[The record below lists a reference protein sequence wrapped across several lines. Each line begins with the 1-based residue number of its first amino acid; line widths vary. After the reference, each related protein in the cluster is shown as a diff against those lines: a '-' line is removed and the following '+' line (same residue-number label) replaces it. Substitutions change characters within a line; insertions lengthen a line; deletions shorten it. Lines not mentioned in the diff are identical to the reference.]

1 MLKRLRTKFIGDR
14 QFYKKVLLIAIPIMI
29 QNGITNFVNLLDNIM
44 VGQVGTEPMSGVAI
58 VNQLMLVFNLCIF
71 GGVSG
76 AGIFTAQY
84 YGQGDVRGIKH
95 TIRYKLWLT
104 AIITISAVAILFM
117 GGQELISL
125 YLNDAESGNARATL
139 QYGIQYLNI
148 MLIGLPAFMVVQ
160 IYSSTLRECGETMVP
175 MKAGI
180 AAVLV
185 NLVFNYLLIYGKFG
199 FPELGVVGA
208 AIATVISRYVEAF
221 AVAFWTHYHK
231 KKYSFVVGL
240 YCSWKVPMKLVKRIL
255 IMGTPLLFNEALWGL
270 GMATLNQCYS
280 VRGLDVV
287 AATNISTTI
296 SNVFNVVFI
305 ALGNSVS
312 IIVGQLLGANKMKE
326 AKDTD
331 NKMIAFSVLAC
342 VALAMVMIGLSVF
355 FPQLYNTMESA
366 KTLAAGMIVVYAIF
380 MPIDAFNHAIYFTL
394 RSGGKTVITF
404 FFDSG
409 FIWMISV
416 PIAFVLSRFTGM
428 HVLVII
434 VAVRASELVKSVI
447 GYALVKKGVW
457 LQNIT

>member
-1 MLKRLRTKFIGDR
+1 MLKRLKQTFIGDR
-14 QFYKKVLLIAIPIMI
+14 QFYKKVLFIAVPIMI

-44 VGQVGTEPMSGVAI
+44 VGQIGTEPMSGVAI

-84 YGQGDVRGIKH
+84 YGQGDDRGIKY
-95 TIRYKLWLT
+95 TIRYKFWLT
-104 AIITISAVAILFM
+104 AIVTVGAIAILAF
-117 GGQELISL
+117 GGTKLISL
-125 YLNDAESGNARATL
+125 YLNGMTGEHAKATL
-139 QYGIQYLNI
+139 TYGVKYLRI
-148 MLIGLPAFMVVQ
+148 MLIGLPAFMMLQ
-160 IYSSTLRECGETMVP
+160 IYSSTLRECGETTVP
-175 MKAGI
+175 MKAGLV
-180 AAVLV
+180 AVLV

-199 FPELGVVGA
+199 LPKLGIVGA
-208 AIATVISRYVEAF
+208 ATATVMSRYVEAF
-221 AVAFWTHYHK
+221 IVMFWTHYHK
-231 KKYSFVVGL
+231 AKYSFIVGIYRSL
-240 YCSWKVPMKLVKRIL
+240 KIPLKLVKRIF

-270 GMATLNQCYS
+270 GIAVLNQCYS

-287 AATNISTTI
+287 AATNISSTI

-305 ALGNSVS
+305 ALGNSVA

-342 VALAMVMIGLSVF
+342 VAIATLMVVLSFF
-355 FPQLYNTMESA
+355 FPQLYNTTESA
-366 KTLAAGMIVVYAIF
+366 KTLATGIIVVYAIF
-380 MPIDAFNHAIYFTL
+380 MPIDAFNHATYFTL
-394 RSGGKTVITF
+394 RSGGKTMITF

-409 FIWMISV
+409 FIWIVSV

-428 HVLVII
+428 NVLTII
-434 VAVRASELVKSVI
+434 ASVRASELIKSAV
-447 GYALVKKGVW
+447 GYALVKKNVW